1 LENENM
7 AKQKLTFD
15 EAFERI
21 NDERYVD
28 ASDVQARALSRIL
41 WVSEWH
47 LPGCM
52 SESRGYSITKKDAI
66 ENCLSMAEGADGP
79 PRGMLT
85 DLRTYGRSDRTTPD
99 AWARGAI
106 STITRVTL
114 RDIL

>member
-1 LENENM
+1 M

-15 EAFERI
+15 EALERI
-21 NDERYVD
+21 DDERYVD
-28 ASDVQARALSRIL
+28 ASDVQDRALSRYL

-52 SESRGYSITKKDAI
+52 SESRGYSLTKNDAI
-66 ENCLSMAEGADGP
+66 ENCLSMASGADGP

-85 DLRTYGRSDRTTPD
+85 DLRTYGASNRTAPD

-106 STITRVTL
+106 STIKRVQL

>member
-1 LENENM
+1 M
-7 AKQKLTFD
+7 AKKLTFND
-15 EAFERI
+15 ALQLI

-28 ASDVQARALSRIL
+28 ADNVQSRALSRYL

-52 SESRGYSITKKDAI
+52 SESRGYCLTKNDAI

-85 DLRTYGRSDRTTPD
+85 DLRTYGRSDRTAPD

-106 STITRVTL
+106 STIERVQL

>member
-1 LENENM
+1 M

-15 EAFERI
+15 DALQLI
-21 NDERYVD
+21 GDERYVD
-28 ASDVQARALSRIL
+28 ASDVQSRALSRYL

-52 SESRGYSITKKDAI
+52 SESRGYSLTKNDAI
-66 ENCLSMAEGADGP
+66 ENCLSMASGADGP

-106 STITRVTL
+106 STIKRVQL

>member
-1 LENENM
+1 M
-7 AKQKLTFD
+7 AKKLTFD
-15 EAFERI
+15 EAFELI
-21 NDERYVD
+21 IDERSID
-28 ASDVQARALSRIL
+28 ASDVQARALSRYI
-41 WVSEWH
+41 WISEWH

-52 SESRGYSITKKDAI
+52 SESRGYSLTKNDAI
-66 ENCLSMAEGADGP
+66 ENCLSMASGADGP

-106 STITRVTL
+106 STIKRVRL

>member
-1 LENENM
+1 M

-15 EAFERI
+15 DVLEIINEERPI
-21 NDERYVD
+21 D
-28 ASDVQARALSRIL
+28 ASNVQARALNRYL

-52 SESRGYSITKKDAI
+52 SESRGYSLTKSDAI

-85 DLRTYGRSDRTTPD
+85 DLRTYGRSDRTAPD

-106 STITRVTL
+106 TTIERMTL

>member
-1 LENENM
+1 M
-7 AKQKLTFD
+7 AKLSFD
-15 EAFERI
+15 DVLQLI
-21 NDERYVD
+21 NDDGCVD
-28 ASDVQARALSRIL
+28 WRNVQSRALSRYL

-52 SESRGYSITKKDAI
+52 SESRGYSLTKNDAI
-66 ENCLSMAEGADGP
+66 ENCLSMASGVDGP

-85 DLRTYGRSDRTTPD
+85 DLRTYGASNRTAPD

-106 STITRVTL
+106 STIERVQL